1 MILDPRLELEA
12 RARIHRPR
20 LHRLDRL
27 AHVLG
32 REPAGQHD
40 PAFGGTRALEVLRIF
55 LAELD
60 GWVALRREAAAR
72 YAELGLGAACDLP
85 EDEPGHAYH
94 LFVCRSSERDRIRAA
109 LNDAAISSAVYYVTP
124 LHLQPAL
131 AYLGYAPGSLPVT
144 EQLAREN
151 FSVPLWAGIDAQTQ
165 ERVVSVV
172 QAAAPVAS

>member
-1 MILDPRLELEA
+1 VRMLRFHGSRDKVDFQLLGYNS
-12 RARIHRPR
+12 
-20 LHRLDRL
+20 RLDGL
-27 AHVLG
+27 QA
-32 REPAGQHD
+32 A
-40 PAFGGTRALEVLRIF
+40 VLRIF

-60 GWVALRREAAAR
+60 SWIALRRDAAAR
-72 YAELGLGAACDLP
+72 YAELGLGAACELP

-94 LFVCRSSERDRIRAA
+94 LFVCRSPERDRIRAA
-109 LNDAAISSAVYYVTP
+109 LKDADIGSAVYYTTP

-131 AYLGYAPGSLPVT
+131 SYLGYSEGSLPVT

-151 FSVPLWAGIDAQTQ
+151 FSVPLWAGIDGSTQ